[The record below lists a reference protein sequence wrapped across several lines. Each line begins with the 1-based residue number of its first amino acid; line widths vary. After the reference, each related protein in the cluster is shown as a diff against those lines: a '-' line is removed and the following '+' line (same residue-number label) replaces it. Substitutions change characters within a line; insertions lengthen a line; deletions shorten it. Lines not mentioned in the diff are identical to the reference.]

1 MIVVTG
7 GEGFIG
13 KNLIKELERQG
24 NIGVVSLD
32 TKTENLGFIY
42 SWLMTYADQID
53 CIFHLGAITDTTEMN
68 KSLFDEYNVESS
80 IFIWNLCSDWDI
92 PLIYASSAATY
103 GDGKEGFDDEKDI
116 INLKPL
122 NPYGWS
128 KQQFDIWAEI
138 QEQQPPNWYG
148 LKFFNVYGYGE
159 AHKDKMAS
167 VIYQKYCEIK
177 ANEEY
182 VDACVKS
189 DGSFGGYL
197 YVNLFKSHHQEYKDG
212 EQLRDFIYVDDI
224 VDVCIWLW
232 REKPMSGIY
241 NVGTGK
247 ARTFNDLLKAVF
259 KSLDIKQ
266 GIKYIDIP
274 PKIKDKYQ
282 YFTQAKMNK
291 LRNAGYSKP
300 FYELE
305 DGVKKYVNKLKNE
318 NS

>member
-13 KNLIKELERQG
+13 KNLIKELEKQG
-24 NIGVVSLD
+24 YIGVVSLD

-42 SWLMTYADQID
+42 SWLLTYAEQID

-103 GDGKEGFDDEKDI
+103 GDGKEGFDDGKDI

-128 KQQFDIWAEI
+128 KQQFDVWAGI

-159 AHKDKMAS
+159 AHKGKMAS
-167 VIYQKYCEIK
+167 VAFHMFNQIDESKK
-177 ANEEY
+177 
-182 VDACVKS
+182 VK
-189 DGSFGGYL
+189 
-197 YVNLFKSHHQEYKDG
+197 LFKSHRPDYEDG
-212 EQLRDFIYVDDI
+212 EQKRDFIYIDDI
-224 VDVCIWLW
+224 INVCLFLYDK
-232 REKPMSGIY
+232 KPLSGIY

-247 ARTFNDLLKAVF
+247 ARSFNDLATAVF
-259 KSLDIKQ
+259 TSLGYNRKIT
-266 GIKYIDIP
+266 YIDTPI
-274 PKIKDKYQ
+274 KIRDKYQ
-282 YFTQAKMNK
+282 YFTEAKMNK
-291 LRNAGYSKP
+291 LKYAGYTKP
-300 FYELE
+300 FNDLE
-305 DGVKKYVNKLKNE
+305 EGISKYIYKLKNE